1 MILALFLRPRHEIS
15 KQVNPTPL
23 RGSHL
28 MAVGQQLPDTRE
40 NLSEINVWQQEKMW
54 EKLLP
59 MCKMEIG
66 RMREAQRV
74 IDEIFD
80 VDEASISLLVSKP
93 RTPKAQKE
101 EKQAKFDLNLEDE
114 VGKEE
119 FPPYAVNC
127 GKGFDIMTLEELSST
142 DVECEWA
149 VRKKDVEKC
158 YAVVPLQDFCHV
170 EQTTDIVYTI
180 SDEQRSRFRRSLL
193 SACPASAAALH
204 VRGRRHANAS
214 FDVPTTSFQT
224 EDALLNKILAR
235 DLIWEEQKLEAL
247 PEELK
252 SYYKDNVQVSSPK
265 AYNLAKSVQQQSS
278 TWLAERSHR
287 ITGSVCYELYT
298 YTKNKAP
305 NWEKKIKTM
314 LSQEFQNTA
323 MVYGTETETVA
334 KEQYMLKCGMTIYNF
349 GLLVVPTIPWLGF
362 SPDGIAVDG
371 DSVVLLEI
379 KCPIVG
385 KTTPADGFVQ
395 NLPYITVNEQSDLCL
410 KKKTQVLRPSATWH
424 AINRCRQVSFCCV
437 CVL

>member
-1 MILALFLRPRHEIS
+1 
-15 KQVNPTPL
+15 
-23 RGSHL
+23 
-28 MAVGQQLPDTRE
+28 
-40 NLSEINVWQQEKMW
+40 
-54 EKLLP
+54 
-59 MCKMEIG
+59 
-66 RMREAQRV
+66 
-74 IDEIFD
+74 
-80 VDEASISLLVSKP
+80 
-93 RTPKAQKE
+93 
-101 EKQAKFDLNLEDE
+101 
-114 VGKEE
+114 
-119 FPPYAVNC
+119 
-127 GKGFDIMTLEELSST
+127 MTLEELSST

-224 EDALLNKILAR
+224 EDALMNKILAR

-349 GLLVVPTIPWLGF
+349 GLLVVPAIPWLVF

-379 KCPIVG
+379 KCPIVHMSDDKKILDAACTCPRG
-385 KTTPADGFVQ
+385 KGLCHHMAALLIYGHHNMSVTDVHCGWIKTAAKAAQTTKTVADLFPRASPSPLQSSEDQKIAAAKEVRDE
-395 NLPYITVNEQSDLCL
+395 LARNEE
-410 KKKTQVLRPSATWH
+410 
-424 AINRCRQVSFCCV
+424 IVSFSWLLKDEPEKDSGLIGYEDLLRDSDDDFIDEPMQEFLEV
-437 CVL
+437 NDEDLIGPSTQEFYESKDDIISESTQSFVEASQFFHNPAIVSPSWFRI